1 MSAIAT
7 GVALNLRQMLRD
19 WRHVIGRAP
28 ARSPFE
34 EFVRYG
40 LASGGALAT
49 DFGTLVVLTE
59 LFGVHYLTSAAAG
72 FALGVAV
79 AYAFCV
85 RWVFARRRLASIG
98 AERAIFLV
106 IGIMGLVLNHFV
118 MYGLTE
124 GAALPYALS
133 KTASAALVFT
143 FNFTLRKA
151 LLFTAPDTARAHASA
166 QSFTLSSNRSHHA

>member
-7 GVALNLRQMLRD
+7 RPVPHLRQMSRQMWHD
-19 WRHVIGRAP
+19 GRRMIGRDP

-40 LASGGALAT
+40 LASGVALAA

-72 FALGVAV
+72 FALGVAI
-79 AYAFCV
+79 AYGLSV
-85 RWVFARRRLASIG
+85 RWVFARRRLASIS
-98 AERAIFLV
+98 AERVIFLAV
-106 IGIMGLVLNHFV
+106 GAAGLVLNHAV
-118 MYGLTE
+118 MQGLTE
-124 GAALPYALS
+124 GALLPYAVS
-133 KTASAALVFT
+133 KSCSAALVFG

-151 LLFTAPDTARAHASA
+151 LLFTAHRTAHTS
-166 QSFTLSSNRSHHA
+166 TLSPRGE